1 MTIGCSGGREH
12 VSRNRELETCGAG
25 TVYCWGRCMNITADT
40 WGGGYKVFGLDEA
53 TCEATGSGY
62 AVKCVNEEDEV
73 P

>member
-1 MTIGCSGGREH
+1 
-12 VSRNRELETCGAG
+12 
-25 TVYCWGRCMNITADT
+25 MNITADT

-62 AVKCVNEEDEV
+62 AVKCVNGEDEV